1 MERGD
6 EGAQQDDQEKRNG
19 GIDTTSGKLGLVKEA
34 VALFEERVH
43 AGDSDHVNKVQQISK
58 ARSEGEHVTCKVTLE
73 LELKETKQNLQR
85 AIDEG
90 MVMATCLSILQNELE
105 QTKRELQQ
113 LKQKEQCFKYQSI
126 TGPAEEDWVEKD
138 VKHVEDVTK
147 FEAKPEL
154 IMNLQKEP
162 EFQKN
167 HGAIANVLERHP
179 SLRTKKK
186 KPLLGRIFSRRKG
199 H

>member
-6 EGAQQDDQEKRNG
+6 EGAQQDDQKKRNG

-43 AGDSDHVNKVQQISK
+43 AGDSDHVNKISK
-58 ARSEGEHVTCKVTLE
+58 ARSEEDHVTCKVTLE

-90 MVMATCLSILQNELE
+90 MVMATCLSILQNELD

-113 LKQKEQCFKYQSI
+113 LKQKEQLFKYQSI

-138 VKHVEDVTK
+138 VKHVGDETK

-154 IMNLQKEP
+154 IMNLEKEP

-167 HGAIANVLERHP
+167 HRALANVLERHP

-199 H
+199 D